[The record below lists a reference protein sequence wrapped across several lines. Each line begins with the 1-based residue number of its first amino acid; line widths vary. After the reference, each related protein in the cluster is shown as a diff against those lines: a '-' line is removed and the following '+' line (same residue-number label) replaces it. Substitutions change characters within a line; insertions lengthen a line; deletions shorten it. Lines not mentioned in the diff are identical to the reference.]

1 MIVIFIS
8 SENRGQHLGFS
19 FSHLSPVPRYAILS
33 LLRLLLCVFCQV
45 LILFMTLSCV
55 PTVKTP
61 DKTSVSA
68 TKSAGSLLHLP
79 LIRSGRAGQG
89 RLPLHVWLQM
99 CPLFPEVFRDYAPR
113 SWILADTPGRRRG
126 SCRALSET
134 AWSLKCR

>member
-1 MIVIFIS
+1 MSNDCNF
-8 SENRGQHLGFS
+8 HLQWKTEVS
-19 FSHLSPVPRYAILS
+19 AWVLSPFSPLPLYFAVLS

-79 LIRSGRAGQG
+79 LTRERQG
-89 RLPLHVWLQM
+89 RLWLQM
-99 CPLFPEVFRDYAPR
+99 CSLFPDVQ
-113 SWILADTPGRRRG
+113 RRRRSSRITPAG
-126 SCRALSET
+126 FGRTPWDGGEDLAEL
-134 AWSLKCR
+134 

>member
-8 SENRGQHLGFS
+8 SGNRGQRSGSS
-19 FSHLSPVPRYAILS
+19 FSPFSPLPLYFAVL

-79 LIRSGRAGQG
+79 PTRDTRAACGS
-89 RLPLHVWLQM
+89 RCAPCSQM
-99 CPLFPEVFRDYAPR
+99 CSGGAGLHGLHLQELDFGRHPGMEER
-113 SWILADTPGRRRG
+113 ILP
-126 SCRALSET
+126 SSERNCLVT
-134 AWSLKCR
+134 KV

>member
-8 SENRGQHLGFS
+8 SGNRGQRLGSS
-19 FSHLSPVPRYAILS
+19 FSPFSPLPLYFAVLS

-79 LIRSGRAGQG
+79 LTRERQAVASVAPDVLPGPRCAAEAQG
-89 RLPLHVWLQM
+89 FTDSTCR
-99 CPLFPEVFRDYAPR
+99 
-113 SWILADTPGRRRG
+113 ILADTLGWRRG
-126 SCRALSET
+126 SCRALSGT
-134 AWSLKCR
+134 AWLPKCR